1 VGINKTTEGH
11 LNYLL
16 HEAKKEQVHNVDAPT
31 TSTSQSI
38 FKRDSFPSRGRLI
51 RNGTLDAKLQK
62 ELLGNHENKCASY
75 HKLQVS
81 RWHAVTSTS
90 TVLNVASC
98 TDTLRY
104 MALLLRRFLGP
115 QNMLYDLMH
124 VHFVLGISA
133 HFAML

>member
-16 HEAKKEQVHNVDAPT
+16 HEAKKEQVHNADEPT

-62 ELLGNHENKCASY
+62 ELLGKHEDKCDNY

-81 RWHAVTSTS
+81 SWCAMK
-90 TVLNVASC
+90 L
-98 TDTLRY
+98 
-104 MALLLRRFLGP
+104 P
-115 QNMLYDLMH
+115 QQC
-124 VHFVLGISA
+124 
-133 HFAML
+133 